1 KQEKES
7 PRLVREALRQATR
20 PGRRLESRLL
30 HCRTS
35 SATPAG
41 RRPRWEKLLLR
52 GGGRLRLLFPSAR
65 GGFLRLHRGG
75 GFQRLE
81 PGVEKRR
88 PRLGQARGA
97 ITVSAF
103 LDIVPAGVVPLAG
116 KSALVAQQAR
126 GVGIVVGEFLERA
139 QGPGHRLLGLVAS
152 LADCSGVLL
161 ELGAIGTPQT
171 AGARLAV
178 GRLKDAGGDLRRDED
193 RAVENVECEGTGR
206 HADLIALEP
215 VGTLLARRLDRLL
228 ADDVDDAALRGV
240 GDALA
245 GQSQLVDLQRL
256 AGAGDLKQPRL
267 AVQPQRAPVDRGD
280 VGRRRGLALGR
291 FLRLRSR
298 ACLLRLGC
306 SRWRAGGCGRS
317 GAWRGLLGAGW
328 RGEKNEAT
336 DNERKAPIHRK
347 SVEGPATKG
356 KAFVRAAPL
365 SR

>member
-1 KQEKES
+1 MRAQNDA
-7 PRLVREALRQATR
+7 LVRTYTANRTHRYRNRKKNLRV
-20 PGRRLESRLL
+20 
-30 HCRTS
+30 S
-35 SATPAG
+35 SA
-41 RRPRWEKLLLR
+41 RRFDRPRVRGGGWSHACCIVGHRAQLLPEEGLAGKKLLLR

-267 AVQPQRAPVDRGD
+267 AV
-280 VGRRRGLALGR
+280 
-291 FLRLRSR
+291 
-298 ACLLRLGC
+298 
-306 SRWRAGGCGRS
+306 
-317 GAWRGLLGAGW
+317 
-328 RGEKNEAT
+328 
-336 DNERKAPIHRK
+336 
-347 SVEGPATKG
+347 
-356 KAFVRAAPL
+356 
-365 SR
+365 